1 MNHQKAS
8 GILTMAVAVLTLA
21 GCVPPPAGGAQP
33 GTINAVQQGVP
44 EIDLVSV
51 SHAIADSLSAELR
64 KNHPWYH
71 PRKPML
77 MTTLVTLSDLDTS
90 SELGLLMS
98 DQISSRLTQQGYA
111 IVETKMRSDLAIRN
125 TAGEFI
131 LSRDIMKLSQDHK
144 AFAVV
149 VGNYTMASQVIYLTA
164 RIIQIQNHQI
174 LASVN
179 AKLPLERN
187 TRELLNDNSA
197 SPKLKVVSQ

>member
-1 MNHQKAS
+1 MNLSIKSAL
-8 GILTMAVAVLTLA
+8 LTVAMAVLTLT
-21 GCVPPPAGGAQP
+21 GCVPPGGNSAAGQMGMTAP
-33 GTINAVQQGVP
+33 QGVP

-51 SHAIADSLSAELR
+51 SHAIADSLVAELR

-90 SELGLLMS
+90 SELGLLLS

-111 IVETKMRSDLAIRN
+111 IVETKMRGDLAIRQ

-149 VGNYTMASQVIYLTA
+149 VGNYTISSQVIYLTA

-197 SPKLKVVSQ
+197 SPKLRIVNQ